1 MSEQHDVVQR
11 LDQQQEDEQEFLA
24 EDDVLEV
31 EELDQDQEGVMDVE
45 SGDEGD
51 EGDDQDGGDEPRDD
65 AMTMLDNGLDDS
77 FVHSSLHQ
85 GAVFCLAVHPASSSV
100 AVSGG
105 EDDLAYIFR
114 TDTGAQLAKLSGH
127 SDSVTS
133 VGWNFDGSMVA
144 TGGMDG
150 KVRVWRAVGS
160 QPWEERQWEFLTNLE
175 GPDEVNWIDWHPKGN
190 LLLAG
195 GADGTVWLWN
205 LPSGNTLHVL
215 SGHITSVTCGRFT
228 PDGKRILTA
237 SEDSTLILWDPRE
250 GTPVHK
256 LTAADARFRL
266 ESGINTLA
274 INPASTVA
282 VLGGAEGGL
291 RAVNLV
297 QGTVLAQ
304 MEGHEEGASVEMV
317 AFNEV
322 PRTGGAAAVQVIVSV
337 GTDGR
342 VCTWEASGFKLR
354 STGTHED
361 AVTSLAFSPNTPTFL
376 TGSADKTL
384 KLWDYRTGQ
393 CVKTL
398 LGNRDIVHAVSV
410 SGDGKVVVS
419 GSEDGAVRT
428 FRPDEEKPDP
438 MEE

>member
-31 EELDQDQEGVMDVE
+31 EELDQDQEGVMEVE

-175 GPDEVNWIDWHPKGN
+175 GPDEVNVSCAR
-190 LLLAG
+190 LASSFSTTT
-195 GADGTVWLWN
+195 DLTLSLVSH
-205 LPSGNTLHVL
+205 SG
-215 SGHITSVTCGRFT
+215 
-228 PDGKRILTA
+228 
-237 SEDSTLILWDPRE
+237 
-250 GTPVHK
+250 
-256 LTAADARFRL
+256 
-266 ESGINTLA
+266 
-274 INPASTVA
+274 
-282 VLGGAEGGL
+282 
-291 RAVNLV
+291 
-297 QGTVLAQ
+297 
-304 MEGHEEGASVEMV
+304 
-317 AFNEV
+317 
-322 PRTGGAAAVQVIVSV
+322 
-337 GTDGR
+337 
-342 VCTWEASGFKLR
+342 
-354 STGTHED
+354 STGTRRATCYSQE
-361 AVTSLAFSPNTPTFL
+361 AQMAQY
-376 TGSADKTL
+376 GGRKTTT
-384 KLWDYRTGQ
+384 RGERE
-393 CVKTL
+393 
-398 LGNRDIVHAVSV
+398 G
-410 SGDGKVVVS
+410 
-419 GSEDGAVRT
+419 
-428 FRPDEEKPDP
+428 
-438 MEE
+438 